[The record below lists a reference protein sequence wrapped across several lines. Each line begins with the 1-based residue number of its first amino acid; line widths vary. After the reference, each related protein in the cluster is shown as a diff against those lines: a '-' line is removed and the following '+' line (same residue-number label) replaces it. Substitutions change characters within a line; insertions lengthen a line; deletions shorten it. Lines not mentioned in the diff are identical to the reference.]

1 MQALTKLIA
10 LAIAIT
16 GAGLSA
22 AFADDAG
29 QPTIEVGQPAR
40 IEVFPAAVK
49 LAGPRSHAQL
59 VVTGHFADGSVQD
72 LTSACQFAST
82 NSEIATVASAVVR
95 PHADGKAQIAVVVAG
110 RAAIVPVEVSGMTQP
125 QPVSFEFEALAAI
138 SKQC

>member
-10 LAIAIT
+10 LAVLIG

-22 AFADDAG
+22 PAAGDSG
-29 QPTIEVGQPAR
+29 QPTLEVGQPAR

-59 VVTGHFADGSVQD
+59 VVTGHYADGSVQD

-82 NSEIATVASAVVR
+82 TNEIATVASAVVR
-95 PHADGKAQIAVVVAG
+95 PHADGKTQIAVVVVG
-110 RAAIVPVEVSGMTQP
+110 
-125 QPVSFEFEALAAI
+125 L
-138 SKQC
+138 